1 MARETSMIV
10 DVESGSYGDKV
21 NITVTL
27 PDDATGYVTIT
38 IGDNSQVVNLKN
50 GIAQLNI
57 SNLEPGTYDVV
68 VSYDGDD
75 NYNKVSNSSSFT
87 IERKT
92 VNIDVSAGDI
102 NKGDVAVVTVTVPVD
117 ATGIITLT
125 INGKQ
130 YNETINKGVV
140 VFEIADLGMGTYNIV
155 AEYAG
160 DKYYGGA
167 VNDTVSFSVLTDES
181 IVTEVVTRAYGS
193 AYDYEALF
201 TDKAGN
207 PLANTNVTYVADG
220 KVYNVT
226 TDENGVARLPG
237 GTLSPGNHTIVAV
250 NPVTGQESYNT
261 AVILPRVAET
271 TDIVMD
277 FNDGTVYSVRVLGDD
292 GNPVG
297 AGVEVTMIVHSKT
310 YKVKT
315 DANGYATLPIHLNPG
330 EYILGV
336 EYGGFKVSNSLVV
349 KQTLFAK
356 KTQKIKKSKKKN
368 KIKAQV
374 KLSNG
379 KPVKGVKLTMKLK
392 GKNVKAKTNAKGI
405 AKFKVPKKVVK
416 KLKVGKKYKVSFT
429 YLTNTI
435 TKKIKVKR

>member
-1 MARETSMIV
+1 MS
-10 DVESGSYGDKV
+10 
-21 NITVTL
+21 
-27 PDDATGYVTIT
+27 
-38 IGDNSQVVNLKN
+38 
-50 GIAQLNI
+50 
-57 SNLEPGTYDVV
+57 
-68 VSYDGDD
+68 
-75 NYNKVSNSSSFT
+75 
-87 IERKT
+87 
-92 VNIDVSAGDI
+92 
-102 NKGDVAVVTVTVPVD
+102 
-117 ATGIITLT
+117 
-125 INGKQ
+125 
-130 YNETINKGVV
+130 
-140 VFEIADLGMGTYNIV
+140 
-155 AEYAG
+155 
-160 DKYYGGA
+160 A

-207 PLANTNVTYVADG
+207 PLVNTNVTFVADG

-226 TDENGVARLPG
+226 TDEKGVARLPG

-392 GKNVKAKTNAKGI
+392 GKNIKAKTNAKGV
-405 AKFKVPKKVVK
+405 AKFKLPKKVVK